1 LPRARAWPLGAFA
14 IPAGASSQREKIVRA
29 PDYRPARRRQYSAF
43 ERTPEQRAT
52 ADAEALYALALWRA
66 ECAGRAEVKER
77 QLLTRIT
84 RRPPA
89 DEAARRAQYAM
100 QVARAEFGRF
110 YWQDPLAGRKQ
121 PAKRPSNGA
130 ATVES

>member
-1 LPRARAWPLGAFA
+1 V
-14 IPAGASSQREKIVRA
+14 KA
-29 PDYRPARRRQYSAF
+29 PNHRPAHRRPYPAF
-43 ERTPEQRAT
+43 ERTPEQRAA

-66 ECAGRAEVKER
+66 ECAGRAEVSEP
-77 QLLTRIT
+77 QLLTWIT

-89 DEAARRAQYAM
+89 DDATRRAQYAT

-121 PAKRPSNGA
+121 PAVRPNGA
-130 ATVES
+130 TRGRG